1 MRRKFISTTKCR
13 GRMTECSSKFT
24 LIELLVIKTCQIY
37 NLLPY
42 TALRER
48 EGFGGEKAATCAA
61 SLPVPTNL
69 NISLIPRKLSR
80 LRQCSASGCGS
91 SSHCRPT
98 ASLHCPASSPAPAPC
113 RTQGARG
120 AADTPTAYRHV
131 RPFTLIELLV
141 VIAIITILAAML
153 LPALNSAREKVVMT
167 KCKNNLKQIS
177 IGIHAYGGDNGEY
190 MPNSPLSAT
199 PPNSRYTHRG
209 NSGNKKSYT
218 NLGLLIEGYLNEAV
232 LYCPA
237 QKIRTYDSVKN
248 LPRTSNR
255 IAGYDSLPVWANS
268 KWNFRPRISFM
279 QKEKLAMVHDIA
291 TDSRLYSMPHGLQWN
306 VAFADGH
313 IAVYRNGSSSIGGGS
328 TLAGMIA
335 EGKNT
340 SFPNATTILKRLS
353 TCGY

>member
-1 MRRKFISTTKCR
+1 MKR
-13 GRMTECSSKFT
+13 
-24 LIELLVIKTCQIY
+24 
-37 NLLPY
+37 N
-42 TALRER
+42 
-48 EGFGGEKAATCAA
+48 
-61 SLPVPTNL
+61 
-69 NISLIPRKLSR
+69 
-80 LRQCSASGCGS
+80 
-91 SSHCRPT
+91 
-98 ASLHCPASSPAPAPC
+98 
-113 RTQGARG
+113 
-120 AADTPTAYRHV
+120 
-131 RPFTLIELLV
+131 FTLIELLV
-141 VIAIITILAAML
+141 VVAIIAILAALL
-153 LPALNSAREKVVMT
+153 LPALNSAREKVIMT
-167 KCKNNLKQIS
+167 KCKNNLKQIAV
-177 IGIHAYGGDNGEY
+177 GIHAYGGDNGEY

-218 NLGLLIEGYLNEAV
+218 NLGLLIEGYLNEAG

-268 KWNFRPRISFM
+268 KWNFRPRIGFM
-279 QKEKLAMVHDIA
+279 QKEKLAMVYDIA
-291 TDSRLYSMPHGLQWN
+291 TDSKLYSMPHGLQWN

-313 IAVYRNGSSSIGGGS
+313 IAVYRNGSSSIGGGA

>member
-1 MRRKFISTTKCR
+1 
-13 GRMTECSSKFT
+13 
-24 LIELLVIKTCQIY
+24 
-37 NLLPY
+37 
-42 TALRER
+42 
-48 EGFGGEKAATCAA
+48 
-61 SLPVPTNL
+61 
-69 NISLIPRKLSR
+69 
-80 LRQCSASGCGS
+80 
-91 SSHCRPT
+91 
-98 ASLHCPASSPAPAPC
+98 
-113 RTQGARG
+113 
-120 AADTPTAYRHV
+120 
-131 RPFTLIELLV
+131 
-141 VIAIITILAAML
+141 
-153 LPALNSAREKVVMT
+153 
-167 KCKNNLKQIS
+167 
-177 IGIHAYGGDNGEY
+177 

-268 KWNFRPRISFM
+268 KWNFRPRIGFM
-279 QKEKLAMVHDIA
+279 QKEKLAMVYDIA
-291 TDSRLYSMPHGLQWN
+291 TDSKLYSMPHGLQWN

-313 IAVYRNGSSSIGGGS
+313 IAVYRNGSSSIGGGA